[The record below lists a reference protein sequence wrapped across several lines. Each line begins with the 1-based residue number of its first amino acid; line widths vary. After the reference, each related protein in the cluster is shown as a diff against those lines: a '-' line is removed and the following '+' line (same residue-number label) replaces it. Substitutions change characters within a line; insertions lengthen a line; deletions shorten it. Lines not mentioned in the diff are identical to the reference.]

1 MSGRM
6 SGGRMSALM
15 LAIDGRSAV
24 EFKPF
29 TGRTPLLSLAAGHTL
44 VTLALPERL
53 RPADVEFARLL
64 ADQAARFAAEVERL
78 YRGSGASSTAG
89 GRSGRSPRRGRVA

>member
-1 MSGRM
+1 MA
-6 SGGRMSALM
+6 GGRMSALM

-29 TGRTPLLSLAAGHTL
+29 TGRTPLLSLASGHTL

-53 RPADVEFARLL
+53 RPADVEFARQL
-64 ADQAARFAAEVERL
+64 ADHTARFAAEVERL
-78 YRGSGASSTAG
+78 YRGGGGSSTAA
-89 GRSGRSPRRGRVA
+89 GRAARRGRAA